1 MSSLAVDFMAGGI
14 MYRIDGRFPLRDP
27 WWSIT
32 CTVRNAQ
39 RKCFVKGHPSYSLR
53 TDLGSEGHSIVSLF
67 LTACSAV
74 PEFVTMFMDWLP
86 KDRQVEPANV
96 MDALQDF
103 EESKPEHKA
112 IADHLKS
119 IVNGSGWSPCTTF
132 NTLDV
137 FE

>member
-53 TDLGSEGHSIVSLF
+53 TDLGSEGQSIVSLF

-119 IVNGSGWSPCTTF
+119 IVNGSGWSTCTTF